1 MADVKKLLVTN
12 NLRDVASTNYDLLM
26 VHLGEQLTGARS
38 LTERDHVGATL
49 ESLRS
54 NPALADLFKQC
65 LVFLDGVLLT
75 GKEPL
80 EEVLKA
86 LQRLVDRPER
96 HDVLA
101 FFYRNPDV
109 VDNLAGISIWS
120 GHSEQAV
127 EEILES
133 LVTTG
138 VIQKHGHG
146 PEAVYTYANDVEVLK
161 AVDDFMRRGTRDAG
175 RGTRDA
181 GR

>member
-1 MADVKKLLVTN
+1 
-12 NLRDVASTNYDLLM
+12 
-26 VHLGEQLTGARS
+26 
-38 LTERDHVGATL
+38 
-49 ESLRS
+49 
-54 NPALADLFKQC
+54 
-65 LVFLDGVLLT
+65 
-75 GKEPL
+75 
-80 EEVLKA
+80 
-86 LQRLVDRPER
+86 
-96 HDVLA
+96 
-101 FFYRNPDV
+101 
-109 VDNLAGISIWS
+109 
-120 GHSEQAV
+120 V